1 MDYALIRYDAMVLAI
16 AECHQVDEVKDLRDK
31 AMALEMYYRQARN
44 TEVERKAADIRL
56 RAERR
61 AGELLKEL
69 ARSPTSKGR
78 AMRRYGELVLE
89 IPEEKGARTDLG
101 TVTARGSATNGAG
114 LSERQN
120 KTALRVASVPAEDFE
135 KALADP
141 ASKPTTRGLIR
152 EIRNQEPHIDP
163 DALWPWIFKTFVAR
177 LAKPVS
183 AKNVHA
189 RGDVSRSWK
198 SAISRRYPFRR
209 ARCLPPFF
217 LDLVDGQYLVGHHGQ
232 APLLDTV
239 LPNPFAELRASGN

>member
-1 MDYALIRYDAMVLAI
+1 MVYALIRYDAMVLAI

-31 AMALEMYYRQARN
+31 ARALEEYWKQARN
-44 TEVERKAADIRL
+44 TEAERKAADIRL

-69 ARSPTSKGR
+69 ARATPQEVAAAGGNAKAGNVLPANVADSSPYREALEKSNIPPRT
-78 AMRRYGELVLE
+78 AIRYQQLAN
-89 IPEEKGARTDLG
+89 I
-101 TVTARGSATNGAG
+101 
-114 LSERQN
+114 
-120 KTALRVASVPAEDFE
+120 PAEDFE

-217 LDLVDGQYLVGHHGQ
+217 LDLVDAQHLVGHHGQ
-232 APLLDTV
+232 APLLDAV
-239 LPNPFAELRASGN
+239 LPGPFAELRASGN

>member
-1 MDYALIRYDAMVLAI
+1 MDYALIRYDAIVLAI

-31 AMALEMYYRQARN
+31 AMALEMYYKQARN
-44 TEVERKAADIRL
+44 TEAERKAADICL

-61 AGELLKEL
+61 AGELLSDL
-69 ARSPTSKGR
+69 ARATPQ
-78 AMRRYGELVLE
+78 
-89 IPEEKGARTDLG
+89 
-101 TVTARGSATNGAG
+101 TAVKSSATVAG
-114 LSERQN
+114 D
-120 KTALRVASVPAEDFE
+120 TAYREALEKSNIHPRTATRYQQLANIPAEDFE

-163 DALWPWIFKTFVAR
+163 DALWLWIFKTFVAR

-217 LDLVDGQYLVGHHGQ
+217 LDLVDAQHLVGHHGQ
-232 APLLDTV
+232 APLLDAV
-239 LPNPFAELRASGN
+239 LPGPFAELRASGN